1 MDISDLSGTIK
12 AKSDQLNADDLI
24 AGPITIQVECITRV
38 NDPKQP
44 INIYY
49 YGCENKPFKPCLTVR
64 RILIALWG
72 KDGSQWTDRLMNL
85 YVDATV
91 SFGSQKNIG
100 GIRVNAVSH
109 INSAATISLTVRRGM
124 KQHFVIHPIPLE
136 NNQQLTTK
144 ESK

>member
-1 MDISDLSGTIK
+1 MGVNNMDISDLSGTIK
-12 AKSDQLNADDLI
+12 SKSDQLNADDLI
-24 AGPITIQVECITRV
+24 AGQITIQVEGITRV

-44 INIYY
+44 IQIYY
-49 YGCENKPFKPCLTVR
+49 YGCEGKPFKPCLTVR

-85 YVDATV
+85 YVDASV

-109 INSAATISLTVRRGM
+109 ISSAATISLTVRRGM
-124 KQHFVIHPIPLE
+124 KQHFVIQPIPLE
-136 NNQQLTTK
+136 SN
-144 ESK
+144 